1 MIERLWSAI
10 ARIANGWVFLA
21 LLIVYVLCSYGF
33 NRFHDVYKPAQGL
46 DARGFYAPSAVPD
59 ILGEFGS
66 NIGVYLR
73 QESTLDLAFP
83 IVYSLLFSVGIVWL
97 GRKSAPHWLVALP
110 FATALFDYCEN
121 ACAIAMILRYRK
133 THDVSMAVAW
143 IASLVTPVKTVL
155 FVASSL
161 IVVVLVVIRVYRYS
175 AAVPSS
181 TLLR

>member
-33 NRFHDVYKPAQGL
+33 NLFHDAYKPAQGL
-46 DARGFYAPSAVPD
+46 DARGYYAPSDVPS
-59 ILGEFGS
+59 ILGEFGPK
-66 NIGVYLR
+66 IDIYLR

-97 GRKSAPHWLVALP
+97 GKKSTPHWLVALP
-110 FATALFDYCEN
+110 FAAALLDYCEN
-121 ACAIAMILRYRK
+121 ACAITMILRYRK
-133 THDVSMAVAW
+133 THDVAMAVAW
-143 IASLVTPVKTVL
+143 IASFVTPIKTVL
-155 FVASSL
+155 FIGSGVAL
-161 IVVVLVVIRVYRYS
+161 IVLAAMKLCRYYS
-175 AAVPSS
+175 AVPSS